1 MNVTCKSCKNSC
13 NDDIKRNFH
22 YDGCGQYLSVTNPI
36 YVNLIETYELSST
49 INSFQQKICILEKE
63 LIEKSDT
70 NHSLVEQLSAKDVEI
85 AELKEQVEEMRK
97 CLDKW
102 YSQYVDKGYTEYF
115 YKRLLEQTTSFLFT
129 DVNKNYEK

>member
-13 NDDIKRNFH
+13 SDDIKRIFN
-22 YDGCGQYLSVTNPI
+22 YDGCNQYLAVTNPI
-36 YVNLIETYELSST
+36 YNNLIETYELSSS

-102 YSQYVDKGYTEYF
+102 YSQYVDKDYTEYF